1 MTTFNVLSAEF
12 LHETNTFCK
21 LPTNSASFA
30 ERGLLWGED
39 AIAARKDNNTE
50 LAGFLDAAR
59 AYGWSVTH
67 VLSAHAQP
75 GGPVTREAFDAL
87 TAPIIAAVQAH
98 KGPLHGVLLGL
109 HGAMVPDFCDDGE
122 GEVLRRLRA
131 VLGHHIPIGITL
143 DPHANVSRAMCDLAQ
158 IIVSFK
164 TYPHTDM
171 RVAARHAADILQRTM
186 LGEIHPMTLRVT
198 RPMLEEA
205 NGGRTDVGPMLP
217 RLERARAYEQQADV
231 FAVSINGAFP
241 NADIAE
247 VGTSVTVTAQGDMA
261 RHTAFASE
269 LADDIWAHRLEAI
282 NQYHTVAQAA
292 ALCKAYLAG
301 NKKGPII
308 VADYADNP
316 GGGTYGDSTAL
327 LAALLDAGVSDACFG
342 PMVDPATVAQLQ
354 GHAPGDCV
362 QIQLG
367 GKTDPRFGGIPLALT
382 CTLVSLHATG
392 NYIGSG
398 AMIGGLH
405 RSWGPTAVVRV
416 DGIEIL
422 VVSIRAQMLDL
433 QQFLAFGIEPE
444 QKRIVALKSMQH
456 FRAAFEPIAGEVIV
470 CDSGALCTVDYAVLP
485 FAKVPRPVFPLD
497 RDIDIAD
504 WLRANNGGVYIPV
517 SSQAKAI
524 GAGVRVT

>member
-1 MTTFNVLSAEF
+1 MTTFNVLTAEF

-21 LPTNSASFA
+21 LPTTSASFA
-30 ERGLLWGED
+30 ERGLLFGDE

-59 AYGWSVTH
+59 AYDWHVTH
-67 VLSAHAQP
+67 VISAHAQP
-75 GGPVTREAFDAL
+75 GGPVTREAFDTL
-87 TAPIIAAVQAH
+87 TAPIVAAALAH
-98 KGPLHGVLLGL
+98 QGPLHGILLGL

-122 GEVLRRLRA
+122 GELLRRLRA
-131 VLGHHIPIGITL
+131 AIGRDIPIGITL
-143 DPHANVSRAMCDLAQ
+143 DPHANVSRAMCDLAN

-186 LGEIHPMTLRVT
+186 RGEIHPVTLRVT

-205 NGGRTDVGPMLP
+205 NGGRTDVGPMIA
-217 RLERARAYEQQADV
+217 RLERARAYEQQPDV

-261 RHTAFASE
+261 RHAAFASDI
-269 LADDIWAHRLEAI
+269 ADDIWAHRLQAI
-282 NQYHTVAQAA
+282 NQFHTVQKAA
-292 ALCKAYLAG
+292 DLCKSYPADT
-301 NKKGPII
+301 KGPII

-327 LAALLDAGVSDACFG
+327 LGALLDAGVQDACFG
-342 PMVDPATVAQLQ
+342 PMVDPETVAQLQ
-354 GHAPGDCV
+354 GHAPGAWV
-362 QIQLG
+362 QVLLG
-367 GKTDPRFGGIPLALT
+367 GKTDPRFGGTPLALN
-382 CTLVSLHATG
+382 CTLVSLSPDG
-392 NYIGSG
+392 NYVGSG

-405 RSWGPTAVVRV
+405 RSWGPTAVIRV

-433 QQFLAFGIEPE
+433 QQFKAFGIDPE
-444 QKRIVALKSMQH
+444 KKRIVALKSMQH

-485 FAKVPRPVFPLD
+485 FSKVPRPVFPLD
-497 RDIDIAD
+497 RDMDIAA
-504 WLRANNGGVYIPV
+504 WLRANNNGVTIP
-517 SSQAKAI
+517 SSP
-524 GAGVRVT
+524 

>member
-1 MTTFNVLSAEF
+1 MTTFNVLTAEF

-21 LPTNSASFA
+21 LPTTSASFA
-30 ERGLLWGED
+30 ERGLLFGDE

-59 AYGWSVTH
+59 AYDWHVTH
-67 VLSAHAQP
+67 VISAHAQP
-75 GGPVTREAFDAL
+75 GGPVTREAFDTL
-87 TAPIIAAVQAH
+87 TAPIVAAALAH
-98 KGPLHGVLLGL
+98 QGPLHGILLGL

-122 GEVLRRLRA
+122 GELLRRLRA
-131 VLGHHIPIGITL
+131 TIGRDIPIGITL
-143 DPHANVSRAMCDLAQ
+143 DPHANVSRAMCDLAN

-186 LGEIHPMTLRVT
+186 RGEIHPVTLRVT

-205 NGGRTDVGPMLP
+205 NGGRTDVGPMIA
-217 RLERARAYEQQADV
+217 RLERARAYEQQPDV

-261 RHTAFASE
+261 RHAAFASDI
-269 LADDIWAHRLEAI
+269 ADDIWAHRLQAI
-282 NQYHTVAQAA
+282 NQFHTVQKAA
-292 ALCKAYLAG
+292 DLCKSYPADT
-301 NKKGPII
+301 KGPII

-327 LAALLDAGVSDACFG
+327 LGALLDAGVQDACFG
-342 PMVDPATVAQLQ
+342 PMVDPETVTQLQ
-354 GHAPGDCV
+354 GHAPGACV
-362 QIQLG
+362 QILLG
-367 GKTDPRFGGIPLALT
+367 GKTDPRFGGTPLALD
-382 CTLVSLHATG
+382 CTLVSLSADG
-392 NYIGSG
+392 NYVGSG

-405 RSWGPTAVVRV
+405 RSWGPTAVIRV

-433 QQFLAFGIEPE
+433 QQFKAFGIDPE
-444 QKRIVALKSMQH
+444 KKRVVALKSMQH

-485 FAKVPRPVFPLD
+485 FSKVPRPVFPLD
-497 RDIDIAD
+497 RDMDIAA
-504 WLRANNGGVYIPV
+504 WLRANNNGVTIP
-517 SSQAKAI
+517 SSP
-524 GAGVRVT
+524 

>member
-1 MTTFNVLSAEF
+1 MTTFNVLTAEF

-21 LPTNSASFA
+21 LPTTSASFA
-30 ERGLLWGED
+30 ERGLLFGDE

-59 AYGWSVTH
+59 AYDWHVTH
-67 VLSAHAQP
+67 VISAHAQP
-75 GGPVTREAFDAL
+75 GGPVTREAFDTL
-87 TAPIIAAVQAH
+87 TAPIVAAALAH
-98 KGPLHGVLLGL
+98 QGPLHGILLGL

-122 GEVLRRLRA
+122 GELLRRLRA
-131 VLGHHIPIGITL
+131 AIGHDIPVGITL
-143 DPHANVSRAMCDLAQ
+143 DPHANVSRAMCDLAN

-186 LGEIHPMTLRVT
+186 RGEIHPVTLRVT

-205 NGGRTDVGPMLP
+205 NGGRTDVGPMIA
-217 RLERARAYEQQADV
+217 RLERARAYEQQPDV

-261 RHTAFASE
+261 RHAAFASDI
-269 LADDIWAHRLEAI
+269 ADDIWAHRLQAI
-282 NQYHTVAQAA
+282 NQFHTVQKAA
-292 ALCKAYLAG
+292 ELCKAYPADT
-301 NKKGPII
+301 KGPII

-327 LAALLDAGVSDACFG
+327 LGALLDAGVQDACFG
-342 PMVDPATVAQLQ
+342 PMVDPDTVAQLQ
-354 GHAPGDCV
+354 GHAPGAWV
-362 QIQLG
+362 QVLLG
-367 GKTDPRFGGIPLALT
+367 GKTDPRFGGTPLALN
-382 CTLVSLHATG
+382 CTLVSLSPDG
-392 NYIGSG
+392 NYVGSG

-405 RSWGPTAVVRV
+405 RSWGPTAVIRV

-433 QQFLAFGIEPE
+433 QQFKAFGIDPE
-444 QKRIVALKSMQH
+444 KKRVVALKSMQH

-485 FAKVPRPVFPLD
+485 FSKVPRPVFPLD
-497 RDIDIAD
+497 RDMDIAA
-504 WLRANNGGVYIPV
+504 WLRANNNGVTIP
-517 SSQAKAI
+517 SSP
-524 GAGVRVT
+524 

>member
-1 MTTFNVLSAEF
+1 MTTFNVLTAEF

-21 LPTNSASFA
+21 LPTTCASFA
-30 ERGLLWGED
+30 ERGLLFGDE

-59 AYGWSVTH
+59 VYDWHITH
-67 VLSAHAQP
+67 VVSAHAQP
-75 GGPVTREAFDAL
+75 GGPVTREAFDTL
-87 TAPIIAAVQAH
+87 TAPIVAAAAAH
-98 KGPLHGVLLGL
+98 EGPLHGVLLGL

-122 GEVLRRLRA
+122 GELLRRLRA
-131 VLGHHIPIGITL
+131 AIRRDIPVAITL
-143 DPHANVSRAMCDLAQ
+143 DPHANVSRAMCDLAN

-186 LGEIHPMTLRVT
+186 RGEIHPVTLRVT

-205 NGGRTDVGPMLP
+205 NGGRNDVGPMIP

-231 FAVSINGAFP
+231 FAVSVNGAFP

-247 VGTSVTVTAQGDMA
+247 VGTSVTVTAQGDLV
-261 RHTAFASE
+261 RHAAFASE
-269 LADDIWAHRLEAI
+269 LADDIWARRLEVI
-282 NQYHTVAQAA
+282 NQFHTVQQAA
-292 ALCKAYLAG
+292 ALCKAYPAG
-301 NKKGPII
+301 VKGPII

-327 LAALLDAGVSDACFG
+327 LGALLDAGVQDACFG

-354 GHAPGDCV
+354 GVAPGARV

-367 GKTDPRFGGIPLALT
+367 GKTDPRFGGTPLALN
-382 CTLVSLHATG
+382 CTLVSLSADG
-392 NYIGSG
+392 NYVGSG
-398 AMIGGLH
+398 AMVGGLH
-405 RSWGPTAVVRV
+405 RSWGPTAVIQV

-433 QQFLAFGIEPE
+433 QQFKAFGIDPE
-444 QKRIVALKSMQH
+444 KKRVVALKSMQH
-456 FRAAFEPIAGEVIV
+456 FRAAFEPIAGKVIV

-485 FAKVPRPVFPLD
+485 FSKVPRPVYPLD
-497 RDIDIAD
+497 RDLDIAA
-504 WLRANNGGVYIPV
+504 WLRANNNGVYIP
-517 SSQAKAI
+517 
-524 GAGVRVT
+524 TPP